1 MIINWE
7 DKDLISFV
15 DFIESKPLRKFRDG
29 WKRIT
34 NDPRDE
40 PLNFKTLSD
49 SEVIEWFKRENI
61 K

>member
-1 MIINWE
+1 MIILWE
-7 DKDLISFV
+7 DKDLIKFN
-15 DFIESKPLRKFRDG
+15 DFIESKPLRKFKDG

-40 PLNFKTLSD
+40 PKNFRTLSD
-49 SEVIEWFKRENI
+49 LEVIEWFKKEN